1 LIFMPILAP
10 EPALFPDNLLEEELP
25 TDLEGRRWW
34 ALQTRP
40 RQEKSLARDLLDRQ
54 VCFYLPLLDQKTIIR
69 RRVFTSQVPL
79 FPGYVFLLGD
89 EQERLTALT
98 TRRVVRPLAV
108 GDQARLWRDLRQLRR
123 LLLSGEPVTPE
134 QRLLPGM
141 LVEIITG
148 PLAGLQG
155 KVLRLDSHRRF
166 VVGVEFMQQGV
177 SVLLDDC
184 TQVRVIHEED
194 RTAPPRPCFAR

>member
-1 LIFMPILAP
+1 MPILPP
-10 EPALFPDNLLEEELP
+10 EPALFPENLLGEELP
-25 TDLEGRRWW
+25 TELEGRTWW
-34 ALQTRP
+34 VLQTRP

-54 VCFYLPLLDQKTIIR
+54 VGFYLPLLERSNVIR
-69 RRVFTSQVPL
+69 GRVFQSQIPL

-89 EQERLTALT
+89 DQERLTALT
-98 TRRVVRPLAV
+98 THRVVRPLAV
-108 GDQARLWRDLRQLRR
+108 GDQARLWHDLRHLHR
-123 LLLSGEPVTPE
+123 LLLSGEPITPE
-134 QRLLPGM
+134 QRLIPGM

-155 KVLRLDSHRRF
+155 KVLRLDSRRRF

-184 TQVRVIHEED
+184 TQVRVIHEEV

>member
-1 LIFMPILAP
+1 MPILPP
-10 EPALFPDNLLEEELP
+10 ETALFPDNLLEEELP
-25 TDLEGRRWW
+25 TELEGRTWW
-34 ALQTRP
+34 VLQTRP

-54 VCFYLPLLDQKTIIR
+54 VGFYLPLLERSNVIR
-69 RRVFTSQVPL
+69 GRVFQSQIPL
-79 FPGYVFLLGD
+79 FPGYVFLLGSD
-89 EQERLTALT
+89 QDRIPALA
-98 TRRVVRPLAV
+98 TRRIVRPLVVA
-108 GDQARLWRDLRQLRR
+108 DQARLWHDLRHLHR
-123 LLLSGEPVTPE
+123 LLLSGEPITPE

-141 LVEIITG
+141 LVEITTG

-155 KVLRLDSHRRF
+155 KVLRLDSRRRF